1 MGCLCV
7 VLPVRRILLTGK
19 NASENYGD
27 GDDGDG
33 HGHGLSLFMNDH
45 G

>member
-1 MGCLCV
+1 MGYLCV
-7 VLPVRRILLTGK
+7 VLPARRILLTGK

-33 HGHGLSLFMNDH
+33 LSLFMNDH

>member
-7 VLPVRRILLTGK
+7 VLPARRILLTGK
-19 NASENYGD
+19 NASEDYGD

-33 HGHGLSLFMNDH
+33 HGHSLVMHDH

>member
-7 VLPVRRILLTGK
+7 VLLARRILLTGK

-27 GDDGDG
+27 GDDSD
-33 HGHGLSLFMNDH
+33 GHGLSLFMNDH